1 MASTAGPGRPR
12 RWTAGLA
19 WALWLASLLCLAAVP
34 WLDELLRQ
42 AGRTDLVQFDPDA
55 GDALTP
61 RSIATARIPRSSY
74 NVYVYALLVQRQLT
88 RSAADQATSR

>member
-1 MASTAGPGRPR
+1 MGSCSPWRSLPSLVVGSLLGRGGPLAGRAARLWIPR
-12 RWTAGLA
+12 RRNVLP
-19 WALWLASLLCLAAVP
+19 WAASEDWAASKP
-34 WLDELLRQ
+34 
-42 AGRTDLVQFDPDA
+42 

-74 NVYVYALLVQRQLT
+74 NVYALSVQRQLT